1 MSVYKTT
8 DGGRTWGTRRNLGNE
23 GSYSTSCRDIAVAPS
38 DSSIVY
44 AGGQVDGYVKIW
56 CSDDAGSSW
65 VDITENLASMHSRYD
80 LVYAIWVAPDDPYA
94 LVVGTSKGVYQTAPS
109 GRDPRIRGWGL
120 TPLTHSTRAFAYDQ
134 ARGILYAATER
145 QGVYYTN
152 DRGSSWVELNDGLGY
167 LKTLCIGLD
176 SENDLLFIGT
186 DGGSVWRLSLGET
199 NPSDVDLNSDG
210 VVNFTDLAILTDNW
224 MHNCSDPDWCQGSDF
239 NTSGNVDFVDL
250 LDLVN
255 HWLQ

>member
-8 DGGRTWGTRRNLGNE
+8 DGGITWGTRRDLGNE
-23 GSYSTSCRDIAVAPS
+23 GNFRTSCRDIAVAPS
-38 DSSIVY
+38 NPSIVY
-44 AGGQVDGYVKIW
+44 AGGHENDYVKIW
-56 CSDDAGSSW
+56 RSDDAGSSW

-94 LVVGTSKGVYQTAPS
+94 LVVGTNKGVYQTTPS
-109 GRDPRIRGWGL
+109 GRDPRISDWSL
-120 TPLTHSTRAFAYDQ
+120 TPLTQSTRAFAYDQ

-152 DRGSSWVELNDGLGY
+152 DHGSSWVELNNGLGH

-186 DGGSVWRLSLGET
+186 DGGGVWRLSLGET
-199 NPSDVDLNSDG
+199 KPSDVDLNSDG
-210 VVNFTDLAILTDNW
+210 VVNFTDLAILADNW
-224 MHNCSDPDWCQGSDF
+224 MHNCSDPDWCRGSDF
-239 NTSGNVDFVDL
+239 NASGNVDFVDL

>member
-1 MSVYKTT
+1 MSVCKTT
-8 DGGRTWGTRRNLGNE
+8 DGGRTWGTRINLGNE
-23 GSYSTSCRDIAVAPS
+23 GDYRTSCRDIALVPS
-38 DSSIVY
+38 NPSIVY
-44 AGGQVDGYVKIW
+44 AGGEVDGYVKMW
-56 CSDDAGSSW
+56 RSEDAGISW
-65 VDITENLASMHSRYD
+65 VDITENLDSFHSRYD
-80 LVYAIWVAPDDPYA
+80 LVYAIWVAPDDPHA
-94 LVVGTSKGVYQTAPS
+94 LVVGTSNGVYKTTPPAE
-109 GRDPRIRGWGL
+109 RDWSL
-120 TPLTHSTRAFAYDQ
+120 TPLRHSTRAFAYDQ

-152 DRGSSWVELNDGLGY
+152 DRGSSWVELNNGLGY

-199 NPSDVDLNSDG
+199 KPSDVDLNSDG
-210 VVNFTDLAILTDNW
+210 VVNFADLSILADNW
-224 MHNCSDPDWCQGSDF
+224 MHNCSDPDWCRGSDF
-239 NTSGNVDFVDL
+239 NASGNVDFVDL